1 MNKIYYKLC
10 KDIWLMSEW
19 LNRGSTEFIDRL
31 TELEEKEEN
40 YDLTSQVQMEK
51 ECLEICIEEL
61 VNYMKE
67 KGYELPPMYRDETI
81 K

>member
-40 YDLTSQVQMEK
+40 YDPTSQVQMEK

-67 KGYELPPMYRDETI
+67 KEYELPPMYRDETI